1 MTHLRQRMIEDM
13 GIRNL
18 ADNTQSAYLQQ
29 IISYAEHFHRSPEE
43 LGPEAVRA
51 YQLYLTNTRR
61 LSPSSIS
68 VATGALRFLY
78 KVTLKRDWAVD
89 EIPMP
94 KRPFKLPV
102 ILSREEV
109 MHFLDS
115 VVLGLTEYFAF
126 YNGERYHQAL
136 GYKTPDQIYQTAEG
150 GGAMIVDKFNDLT
163 DKDTT
168 GGLHVDKA

>member
-29 IISYAEHFHRSPEE
+29 VIAYAEHFHRSPEE

-89 EIPMP
+89 RNSDAQAALQAAGDSQP
-94 KRPFKLPV
+94 RGSHALPRFGRQPQAPNDSHDG
-102 ILSREEV
+102 LRSR
-109 MHFLDS
+109 FA
-115 VVLGLTEYFAF
+115 GLRSHPSQ
-126 YNGERYHQAL
+126 GDRHR
-136 GYKTPDQIYQTAEG
+136 
-150 GGAMIVDKFNDLT
+150 
-163 DKDTT
+163 
-168 GGLHVDKA
+168 

>member
-43 LGPEAVRA
+43 FGPEAVRA
-51 YQLYLTNTRR
+51 YQLYLMNIRR

-68 VATGALRFLY
+68 VATGALCFLY
-78 KVTLKRDWAVD
+78 KVTLKRDWAD
-89 EIPMP
+89 DQIPMP
-94 KRPFKLPV
+94 KRPFRLPV

-109 MHFLDS
+109 ALPRLGRQSQASNDS
-115 VVLGLTEYFAF
+115 HDGLRCGFA
-126 YNGERYHQAL
+126 GLRSDPSQ
-136 GYKTPDQIYQTAEG
+136 
-150 GGAMIVDKFNDLT
+150 VDR
-163 DKDTT
+163 
-168 GGLHVDKA
+168 HR